1 MIKRILVNKI
11 WMLIF
16 ISTIVV
22 SGCGKKADKASDSA
36 VNEKNSVSSA
46 SSGSISVEIPPM
58 SSNGVMYGV
67 IIDATEKSMTL
78 TRIWILQM

>member
-22 SGCGKKADKASDSA
+22 SGCGKKADKAADSA

-78 TRIWILQM
+78 QSDMM